1 MNDECGM
8 MNQVALSRCRF
19 YGLSTDYTDYT
30 DCGLCLHRRV
40 GCAHQTDRI
49 PLKNNITG
57 SRKGAKN
64 GLALIGIF
72 CCGLLLIFFF
82 DYFMYG

>member
-8 MNQVALSRCRF
+8 MNQVALCAVGFMVYPQITQITRI
-19 YGLSTDYTDYT
+19 
-30 DCGLCLHRRV
+30 V